1 MQALICLHSLAVRT
15 PPSHGGIR
23 GSSPLGGATFS
34 AKPNCFSGWL
44 RTLSPGVTRY
54 SARRKIR
61 YSVAGLPPA
70 PCESPWRRRLQ
81 FVYELL
87 FLFVS
92 NISNFTR

>member
-23 GSSPLGGATFS
+23 GSSPLGGATCSSFT
-34 AKPNCFSGWL
+34 NCFFVWL
-44 RTLSPGVTRY
+44 RTLTPGVTRFC
-54 SARRKIR
+54 ARRKIR

-81 FVYELL
+81 FV
-87 FLFVS
+87 
-92 NISNFTR
+92 